1 MQMSVFCPKCGKRT
15 YDEYSCDHCQYE
27 IKPKSYTK
35 KVPLNIN
42 NNKIIT
48 VSIVIIAIA
57 VSFLAINKLTE
68 DTPEESALKAMYGTT
83 DQKEIKKIN
92 DDIVKQGEKA
102 MMEAGKK
109 QINMFENMLHN
120 K

>member
-1 MQMSVFCPKCGKRT
+1 MSVFCPKCGKRT
-15 YDEYSCDHCQYE
+15 YNECECDYYQHE
-27 IKPKSYTK
+27 IKAKNYTNKKS
-35 KVPLNIN
+35 LNIN
-42 NNKIIT
+42 SNKIIT
-48 VSIVIIAIA
+48 VSITVIAIA

-68 DTPEESALKAMYGTT
+68 DTPEETVFKAMYGTT

-102 MMEAGKK
+102 MTEAGKK
-109 QINMFENMLHN
+109 QINMFENMLQN